1 MFSTLLNHCDTLVT
15 MNDAGEELQNA
26 TLYAEDGVIVAIGP
40 GDQLPQHA
48 DLVIDM
54 RDHVVL
60 PGLVNCHHHLYQNL
74 TRVIPAAQDASLF
87 GWLRALYPL
96 WAGLTPEAMRVSTT
110 VGLVELLLS
119 GCTTSSDH
127 HYLFPRGCQLDDQ
140 IEAALA
146 LGVRFHAMRGS
157 MSIGESAGGLPPDQ
171 VVEDESHILVD
182 SQRLIERWHNPA
194 PHALLRIGLAPC
206 SPFSVSRDLMRASA
220 ELARQYGVRLHTHL
234 AENAEDIR
242 YCENAFGMRPGD
254 YAADCGWLGEDVWHA
269 HCVHLDENESATFAN
284 TGTGVAHCPCSNMR
298 LGSGIAPVRQWLDQG
313 VRVGLG
319 VDGSASNDSADLRAE
334 ARQALL
340 LQRVRHGAEH
350 FTAREALRL
359 ATRGGAEVLGRD
371 DIGSLEVGKACDVVA
386 WRSDALAFAGYDADP
401 VAAIALGNPGHVN
414 HALVQGRARVRD
426 GELVDVDLP
435 DLLAQH
441 RRVAAALVNA
451 APVRV

>member
-1 MFSTLLNHCDTLVT
+1 MFSTLLTHCDTLVT

-26 TLYAEDGVIVAIGP
+26 ALYAEDGVIAAIGP
-40 GDQLPQHA
+40 GEGLPQHA

-54 RDHVVL
+54 RHHVVL

-96 WAGLTPEAMRVSTT
+96 WAGLTPEAIRVSTT
-110 VGLVELLLS
+110 LGLVELLLS

-171 VVEDESHILVD
+171 VVEDESHILAD
-182 SQRLIERWHNPA
+182 SQRLIERWHDPDRY
-194 PHALLRIGLAPC
+194 ALLRVGLAPC

-242 YCENAFGMRPGD
+242 FCEQVYGMRPGD
-254 YAADCGWLGEDVWHA
+254 YAASCGWLGDDVWHA
-269 HCVHLDENESATFAN
+269 HCVHLDGHESAAFAE

-319 VDGSASNDSADLRAE
+319 VDGSASNDGADLRAE

-340 LQRVRHGAEH
+340 LQRVQHGANR
-350 FTAREALRL
+350 FTAREALSL
-359 ATRGGAEVLGRD
+359 ATRGGAAVLGRN

-386 WRSDALAFAGYDADP
+386 WRTDSIAFAGFDADP
-401 VAAIALGNPGHVN
+401 VAAITLGNPGHVN
-414 HALVQGRARVRD
+414 HALVQGRARVCD
-426 GELVDVDLP
+426 GEPVDVDLP
-435 DLLAQH
+435 RLLQQH
-441 RRVAAALVNA
+441 RRAAADLINA
-451 APVRV
+451 APVPG